1 MTLQDVDIS
10 GDEVDS
16 LAREVHAPS
25 RNTDAGQ
32 RQRRINLWK
41 ATPAIALSVATL
53 LLVAGLSL
61 AIFTDRASKTQKM
74 DEIRVQG
81 QILASTVSAAL
92 SFEDH
97 AAAQEYVN
105 ALSVNPEILT
115 AALYDSTGQLFA
127 GYVRSEAG
135 APPAR
140 LESHSS
146 SYKDYILTIVTP
158 VAEGKTVSGWVYL
171 QAITEST
178 QRRIARV
185 GIIAL
190 LTTMA
195 AIVVTV
201 LGVAHSTLSRANA
214 HLEDRTLALAAANQ
228 RLQQQIEQRE
238 KAEAALRQA
247 QKMEA
252 IGHLTGGVAHDFNN
266 LLQIILTSLDMLKRR
281 AETWT
286 LTHQASADFRRFME
300 AAVTGGERAASLT
313 RQLLAFAR
321 RQPLEPKETDVN
333 KLVLGMSDLLRR
345 TLGESVSVETV
356 LGGGVWRIFADAN
369 QLESALLNLAVN
381 ARDAMDGS
389 GKLTIETANAHLDN
403 GYVRSHDDVV
413 PGQYVLIA
421 ITDTGCGMTSEVLA
435 NAFEPF
441 FTTKG
446 IGHGTGLGLS
456 QVYGFVKQSGGHVK
470 IYSEP
475 GKGTSVKLY
484 LPRHTN
490 STAEPAATP
499 DDRPVLLGA
508 NAETILVVED
518 EDSVRAFT
526 VEMLRELGYK
536 VAEAASGPA
545 ALRVLE
551 SLPEIQLLFTDVGL
565 PEGLD
570 GRQLADKAL
579 IRRPDLKV
587 LFTSGYT
594 RDAIVHAGRLDA
606 GVALIGK
613 PFTYAALADK
623 VRKVLD
629 GETG

>member
-1 MTLQDVDIS
+1 
-10 GDEVDS
+10 
-16 LAREVHAPS
+16 
-25 RNTDAGQ
+25 
-32 RQRRINLWK
+32 
-41 ATPAIALSVATL
+41 
-53 LLVAGLSL
+53 
-61 AIFTDRASKTQKM
+61 
-74 DEIRVQG
+74 
-81 QILASTVSAAL
+81 
-92 SFEDH
+92 
-97 AAAQEYVN
+97 
-105 ALSVNPEILT
+105 
-115 AALYDSTGQLFA
+115 
-127 GYVRSEAG
+127 
-135 APPAR
+135 
-140 LESHSS
+140 
-146 SYKDYILTIVTP
+146 
-158 VAEGKTVSGWVYL
+158 
-171 QAITEST
+171 
-178 QRRIARV
+178 
-185 GIIAL
+185 
-190 LTTMA
+190 
-195 AIVVTV
+195 
-201 LGVAHSTLSRANA
+201 
-214 HLEDRTLALAAANQ
+214 
-228 RLQQQIEQRE
+228 
-238 KAEAALRQA
+238 
-247 QKMEA
+247 
-252 IGHLTGGVAHDFNN
+252 
-266 LLQIILTSLDMLKRR
+266 
-281 AETWT
+281 
-286 LTHQASADFRRFME
+286 
-300 AAVTGGERAASLT
+300 
-313 RQLLAFAR
+313 
-321 RQPLEPKETDVN
+321 
-333 KLVLGMSDLLRR
+333 MSDLLRR

>member
-10 GDEVDS
+10 GDEVDI

-32 RQRRINLWK
+32 RHRRINLWK

-105 ALSVNPEILT
+105 ALGVNPEILT
-115 AALYDSTGQLFA
+115 AALYDSTGRLFA
-127 GYVRSEAG
+127 GYVRSQAW
-135 APPAR
+135 APPER

-195 AIVVTV
+195 AIVVAV

-214 HLEDRTLALAAANQ
+214 NLEDRTLALAAANQ
-228 RLQQQIEQRE
+228 RLQQQIERRE

-345 TLGESVSVETV
+345 TLGESVSIETV

-490 STAEPAATP
+490 STAETTAMP

-551 SLPEIQLLFTDVGL
+551 CLPEIQLLFTDVGL
-565 PEGLD
+565 PEGLN

-579 IRRPDLKV
+579 ILRPDLKV

-606 GVALIGK
+606 GVA
-613 PFTYAALADK
+613 
-623 VRKVLD
+623 
-629 GETG
+629 